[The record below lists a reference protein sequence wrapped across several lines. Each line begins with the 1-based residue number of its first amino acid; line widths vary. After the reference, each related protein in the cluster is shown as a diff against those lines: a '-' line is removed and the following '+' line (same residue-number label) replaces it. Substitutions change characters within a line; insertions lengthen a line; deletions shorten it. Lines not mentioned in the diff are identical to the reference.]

1 MARYHGRKG
10 TIYMSTTGTG
20 NASPLGSMSSWD
32 LNMATDTVEVT
43 SFGDANKTYV
53 QGLPDLS
60 GSMSGFFEDTQDVI
74 FDAAASADGC
84 KIYLYPSSDAPTI
97 YWYDPAWVDASIS
110 TGVSAAITVSAN
122 FRANGSW
129 AKKPA

>member
-10 TIYMSTTGTG
+10 TIYMSPDGTAA
-20 NASPLGSMSSWD
+20 ASPLGSMSSWD

-43 SFGDANKTYV
+43 AFGDANKVYV

-60 GSMSGFFEDTQDVI
+60 GSMSGFFDDTNDTL

-84 KIYLYPSSDAPTI
+84 KIYLYPSSDAPTV
-97 YWYDPAWVDASIS
+97 YWYGPAWVDASIS
-110 TGVSAAITVSAN
+110 TGVGAAVTTSAN
-122 FRANGSW
+122 FRAKSSW
-129 AKKPA
+129 GKKPA